1 MDVLSTQIV
10 SLIDEVVPAKKITG
24 NVGRYCTVKIR
35 GMQRLETSVGTRRL
49 MPFYSF
55 IPSPNETP
63 LLHRCS
69 LMDETQAA
77 FISSMNCV
85 A

>member
-35 GMQRLETSVGTRRL
+35 GMQRLETRLSVGTRRL
-49 MPFYSF
+49 MPFY
-55 IPSPNETP
+55 
-63 LLHRCS
+63 
-69 LMDETQAA
+69 
-77 FISSMNCV
+77 
-85 A
+85 

>member
-49 MPFYSF
+49 MPFISSF
-55 IPSPNETP
+55 LRPMK
-63 LLHRCS
+63 HRCC
-69 LMDETQAA
+69 L
-77 FISSMNCV
+77 CL
-85 A
+85 